1 MFSQQSVADCISC
14 EPVGHFV
21 LTPLVHGQG
30 FT

>member
-1 MFSQQSVADCISC
+1 MFPQQSVADCVLC
-14 EPVGHFV
+14 QPVPHFV